1 MTQQKILHSADA
13 LVDIALNAAC
23 FAVQEDVVQTDGGP
37 ASVFFSGSY
46 ETAFTK
52 LFKPYC
58 ELELQDAE
66 ERAQDQKANSKP
78 VIKYYI
84 GDLSVRRGEDV
95 QNHRVRFST
104 DGDPDQ
110 YLDNVA
116 ERFIDD
122 EGSPEDDGYWHE
134 GGTIF
139 VTPKSCREIPKAFY
153 LACHQFNAVEPV

>member
-1 MTQQKILHSADA
+1 MHFCSHIMTQQKNLPSADA

-23 FAVQEDVVQTDGGP
+23 FAVQEAVGQTDGGP

-78 VIKYYI
+78 VLTSSPTKE
-84 GDLSVRRGEDV
+84 GDSYGAKQE
-95 QNHRVRFST
+95 QA
-104 DGDPDQ
+104 P
-110 YLDNVA
+110 A
-116 ERFIDD
+116 
-122 EGSPEDDGYWHE
+122 
-134 GGTIF
+134 
-139 VTPKSCREIPKAFY
+139 
-153 LACHQFNAVEPV
+153 